1 MKPFAT
7 GLVVGKFA
15 PLHCGHEKLI
25 NTALAQCEE
34 LFIISYSVPE
44 MPDCEPEKR
53 LTWLQVRFPQATFLV
68 LTPELVARYNLP
80 AIPHNNADADIHRHY
95 VATLCLQILRC
106 RPHAVFTAEDYGDG
120 FANVLARRFAQ
131 PVEHVRMARPV
142 GDEAPSGTL
151 IRSDVHRYRYMLAND
166 VYYSFVRRICLLGGE
181 STGKSTLSKA
191 LAGVL
196 DTVYVAEFYRDY
208 WEEKNGILT
217 ADDLLH
223 IACEQVR
230 REQQAEANHY
240 LICDTSPLTTLFYA
254 LDQYGHAPQELHQ
267 LAEREYSLVVLCG
280 AEFPFVQDGTRKER
294 YFAHGNRCGMNRN
307 CRAGTF
313 LIFRFRGHCKS
324 EWSKFFANFPTDFE
338 HPLDLRLL
346 PVYCGLTTC
355 P

>member
-53 LTWLQVRFPQATFLV
+53 LTWLQVRFPQATILV

-80 AIPHNNADADIHRHY
+80 AIPHNDADADIHRHY

-151 IRSDVHRYRYMLAND
+151 IRSDVHRYRYML
-166 VYYSFVRRICLLGGE
+166 SLI
-181 STGKSTLSKA
+181 
-191 LAGVL
+191 
-196 DTVYVAEFYRDY
+196 
-208 WEEKNGILT
+208 
-217 ADDLLH
+217 H
-223 IACEQVR
+223 I
-230 REQQAEANHY
+230 
-240 LICDTSPLTTLFYA
+240 
-254 LDQYGHAPQELHQ
+254 
-267 LAEREYSLVVLCG
+267 
-280 AEFPFVQDGTRKER
+280 
-294 YFAHGNRCGMNRN
+294 
-307 CRAGTF
+307 
-313 LIFRFRGHCKS
+313 
-324 EWSKFFANFPTDFE
+324 
-338 HPLDLRLL
+338 
-346 PVYCGLTTC
+346 
-355 P
+355 

>member
-7 GLVVGKFA
+7 GLVVGKSA

-196 DTVYVAEFYRDY
+196 DTVYVAEFGRDY
-208 WEEKNGILT
+208 WEEKT
-217 ADDLLH
+217 
-223 IACEQVR
+223 V
-230 REQQAEANHY
+230 
-240 LICDTSPLTTLFYA
+240 S
-254 LDQYGHAPQELHQ
+254 
-267 LAEREYSLVVLCG
+267 
-280 AEFPFVQDGTRKER
+280 
-294 YFAHGNRCGMNRN
+294 
-307 CRAGTF
+307 
-313 LIFRFRGHCKS
+313 
-324 EWSKFFANFPTDFE
+324 
-338 HPLDLRLL
+338 
-346 PVYCGLTTC
+346 
-355 P
+355 